1 MLSENKLE
9 PPVEIETPSG
19 VAVTPDTLHSRSHNS
34 LRDEALDFLEE
45 HKNAAAV
52 GLSKNAAF
60 TRTLRKKIDFRIAIV
75 LWLAYT
81 LCFIDKVLLN
91 VINTTFKRCGKTR
104 VF

>member
-1 MLSENKLE
+1 MLPENKLE
-9 PPVEIETPSG
+9 VPVDIQTPPG
-19 VAVTPDTLHSRSHNS
+19 VAVTPDSLHSRSHNS

-52 GLSKNAAF
+52 SLSRDAAF

-91 VINTTFKRCGKTR
+91 VRNITLSAVERFD
-104 VF
+104 